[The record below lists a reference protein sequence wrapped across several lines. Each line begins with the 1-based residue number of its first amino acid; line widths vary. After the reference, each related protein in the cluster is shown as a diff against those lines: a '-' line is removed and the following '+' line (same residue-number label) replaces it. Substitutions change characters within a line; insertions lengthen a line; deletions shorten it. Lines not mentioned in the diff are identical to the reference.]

1 MLSCRRSFF
10 LTLSFLIVEIL
21 PLCAF
26 EIPIELAPGS
36 IIHVDTDS
44 VQRNDEDQT
53 VTILLDADEIEFLF
67 KHPEFLARFE
77 RKIQEQWNL
86 PVVNIICKNV
96 DALQCSEISIST
108 TPPGNE
114 IIFKGYEIPNPSQ
127 INCDAGCQIMT
138 FSYKKIKREDED
150 YANNIFMRSFI
161 LAESQ
166 ASLLFSN
173 SFQHLTQLSIGELM
187 GQKSYLVVQIR
198 NNGDNAVEG
207 ELQFRHPAELF
218 PVPMSVKLPSNMQDI
233 YCYLIPLGIYP
244 MANEFTWPIG
254 SINDC
259 PDINLKWETLQVVS
273 YQSEPECDDGEDR

>member
-1 MLSCRRSFF
+1 MLSCHRNFF

-26 EIPIELAPGS
+26 EIPIEVAPGS
-36 IIHVDTDS
+36 IIHVDADS
-44 VQRNDEDQT
+44 MQRNDEDQT

-187 GQKSYLVVQIR
+187 GQKAYLVVQIR

-259 PDINLKWETLQVVS
+259 KCS
-273 YQSEPECDDGEDR
+273 